1 MKINDVTDCMYVN
14 NAKISF
20 VPNYKFNIRL
30 FDPIVVYL
38 ASNTSTPNKKNGVL
52 RIGMS
57 LHTNKTIVSR
67 RTKNSVEKPH
77 LQHAIKSQQ

>member
-20 VPNYKFNIRL
+20 VANYKL
-30 FDPIVVYL
+30 YKIVWSDCCLLGFQYIN
-38 ASNTSTPNKKNGVL
+38 AQQKNDVH

-57 LHTNKTIVSR
+57 LHTNKTIVS
-67 RTKNSVEKPH
+67 KANQE
-77 LQHAIKSQQ
+77 

>member
-30 FDPIVVYL
+30 LFRLLSTWLPIHQRP
-38 ASNTSTPNKKNGVL
+38 TKK
-52 RIGMS
+52 
-57 LHTNKTIVSR
+57 R
-67 RTKNSVEKPH
+67 RP
-77 LQHAIKSQQ
+77 

>member
-20 VPNYKFNIRL
+20 VANYKFNIRL
-30 FDPIVVYL
+30 FVPIVVYL
-38 ASNTSTPNKKNGVL
+38 ASNTSTPNKKNDVL

-77 LQHAIKSQQ
+77 LKHAIKSQQ

>member
-20 VPNYKFNIRL
+20 VANYKFNIRL
-30 FDPIVVYL
+30 FGPIVVYL
-38 ASNTSTPNKKNGVL
+38 ASNTSTPNKKTTS
-52 RIGMS
+52 IGLGCHCIQTKPLS
-57 LHTNKTIVSR
+57 QR

-77 LQHAIKSQQ
+77 LKHAIKSQQ

>member
-38 ASNTSTPNKKNGVL
+38 ASNTSTPNKKTTSIGL
-52 RIGMS
+52 GCHCIQTKPLSQGEPRI
-57 LHTNKTIVSR
+57 V
-67 RTKNSVEKPH
+67 
-77 LQHAIKSQQ
+77 